1 MNLQPY
7 FENFLGSV
15 GGFLPGVLG
24 SLLILIVGWIVAS
37 VVSSL
42 FGRLVTKTGIQERAK
57 LDVNSINLA
66 RTVKKLTYY
75 LMMTIVLLVV
85 LETLGVKDVLD
96 PLKAMLNKFLAFIP
110 NIVAAG
116 VIGFAGYVIAS
127 IVSELVGV
135 ASAALEGVSEKMGFG
150 DFDFTNLVKQ
160 LAFLIVFIPILVAA
174 IDALNIEAISGP
186 AKMMLGELM
195 GAIPNIIAAVLI
207 MGIFYIGGKYV
218 SQILGQLLN
227 NLGVDDIPNKL
238 KMNSLMGKQ
247 TLSHVVATLVFFFIV
262 FTGLITAVEKLEF
275 VKLSSILRDIFT
287 IVGQITFGLFILAI
301 GNFIATIAYDTLIRS
316 NSDNSF
322 IATLARFAILGL
334 FLAISLRTMGIA
346 NDIVN
351 LAFGLT
357 LGSVAVAFA
366 LAFGLGGREAAGK
379 QMEYF
384 LSKFRK
390 ED

>member
-1 MNLQPY
+1 MKLQPY
-7 FENFLGSV
+7 FEDFLSNV

-37 VVSSL
+37 LVSSL
-42 FGRLVTKTGIQERAK
+42 FGRLVTKTGLQDRAK
-57 LDVNSINLA
+57 LDIKSINLA

-75 LMMTIVLLVV
+75 ILMTIVLLVV
-85 LETLGVKDVLD
+85 LETMGVKDVLD

-127 IVSELVGV
+127 IASELIGV
-135 ASAALEGVSEKMGFG
+135 ASAALQGVSEKMGFG
-150 DFDFTNLVKQ
+150 DFDFTKLVKQ
-160 LAFLIVFIPILVAA
+160 LVFLIVFIPILVAA

-227 NLGVDDIPNKL
+227 NLGVNDIPKKL
-238 KMNSLMGKQ
+238 KMNNLMGKQ

-275 VKLSSILRDIFT
+275 VKLSGILRDIFE
-287 IVGQITFGLFILAI
+287 IVGQIAFGLFILAI
-301 GNFIATIAYDTLIRS
+301 GNFIATVAHDTLTRS
-316 NSDNSF
+316 NSDSF

-357 LGSVAVAFA
+357 LGAVAVAFA

-384 LSKFRK
+384 LKKFRK